1 MITPRTT
8 RLLRAADLR
17 AFHRAI
23 LSCLPDDPIAAR
35 GCAVIVPTR
44 TAGEELRRTIE
55 NLTLQ
60 PGPVAWP
67 AEAPSGAK
75 ASVRVFPDLL
85 TRDDFY
91 AQLRERIEG
100 APPAMTTFHREVL
113 MRRSAQAARVA
124 G

>member
-1 MITPRTT
+1 VITPRTT

-44 TAGEELRRTIE
+44 DRREELRRTIE
-55 NLTLQ
+55 NLRCSRRRRS
-60 PGPVAWP
+60 A
-67 AEAPSGAK
+67 GARAK
-75 ASVRVFPDLL
+75 GVRVCRTCV

-91 AQLRERIEG
+91 ARCASGSRER
-100 APPAMTTFHREVL
+100 
-113 MRRSAQAARVA
+113 RRR
-124 G
+124 